1 MLKVEYTLSVS
12 PPPNVNTSE
21 LSASKTHEFTVDVDK
36 NSPKKYY
43 DELRAALSKA
53 RNTVGDELT
62 RWKELVGKDEELK
75 QDGKEEE
82 EEEEE

>member
-12 PPPNVNTSE
+12 PPPNIDTSE
-21 LSASKTHEFTVDVDK
+21 LSASKTHHEFPVDGDK
-36 NSPKKYY
+36 SSPKKYY

-62 RWKELVGKDEELK
+62 KWKELVGKDEEWK
-75 QDGKEEE
+75 QDGKEGEE
-82 EEEEE
+82 EE